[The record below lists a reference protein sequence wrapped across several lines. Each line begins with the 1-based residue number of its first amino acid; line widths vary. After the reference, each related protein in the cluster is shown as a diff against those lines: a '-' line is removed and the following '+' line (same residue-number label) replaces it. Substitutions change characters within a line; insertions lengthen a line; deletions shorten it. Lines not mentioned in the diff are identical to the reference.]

1 MKISSRPYKTSGL
14 LVKKNNKFFF
24 EDLFSKK
31 IFKNITFNAKNFFD
45 IQLISCEIQFSN
57 RKYVLKNIVVK
68 HTNSFENLIGEVT
81 KKKFDLKNHYKKKNI
96 EIKSPTQ
103 EGRIDLTDLDFITI
117 DGDDAKD
124 FDDAV
129 YCTKEKD
136 RYKLYVAIAD
146 VSFYVDEDSY
156 VDKIALANS
165 FSIYLDQSLPMLPN
179 ELSDDLC
186 SLKPNVNRLAVIC
199 EIVINKCGIVESS
212 KFYESIIQSKR
223 RFTYNEVNI
232 IIKNNFVLAD
242 NFTFLLKLLH
252 ELSLKLN
259 TERINNGALLF
270 NHSKEFFSA
279 ERVIEELMLIANKS
293 VAIFLQSKSKK
304 NSIIFRHH
312 PKSSAEKEK
321 DFESL
326 INVFDF
332 KLEEN
337 AFFFEY
343 LDPFLKNFDVNK
355 RKIIGTSFL
364 CFLEKAV
371 YDLMQS
377 SHYALAFE
385 KYLHFTSPIRRY
397 PDLINHRVLKKIVKN
412 ETVAKL
418 DPSVTAIINNR
429 ENQVEEIHY
438 YYKNLFNLIKFY
450 NTNPINKV
458 LIGIITGVSNF
469 GIFITLR
476 DFDVT
481 GLLHK
486 RNIKILEFQ
495 KHKIKILHHGEVVDL
510 RIFDEVSVKIRSL
523 EILNLKVDLSLKK

>member
-1 MKISSRPYKTSGL
+1 MVILGFLTGMITEILGVQRGWIFGDYKYGNALGYKILGVPMLIGVNWAL
-14 LVKKNNKFFF
+14 LT
-24 EDLFSKK
+24 
-31 IFKNITFNAKNFFD
+31 IITAA
-45 IQLISCEIQFSN
+45 IAQQF
-57 RKYVLKNIVVK
+57 Y
-68 HTNSFENLIGEVT
+68 ENLFMRIVIGVCLMI
-81 KKKFDLKNHYKKKNI
+81 FLDLLI
-96 EIKSPTQ
+96 EPIAPV
-103 EGRIDLTDLDFITI
+103 LDFWAFEGGNAPLQNYIGWT
-117 DGDDAKD
+117 A
-124 FDDAV
+124 
-129 YCTKEKD
+129 
-136 RYKLYVAIAD
+136 
-146 VSFYVDEDSY
+146 
-156 VDKIALANS
+156 
-165 FSIYLDQSLPMLPN
+165 
-179 ELSDDLC
+179 
-186 SLKPNVNRLAVIC
+186 
-199 EIVINKCGIVESS
+199 
-212 KFYESIIQSKR
+212 
-223 RFTYNEVNI
+223 
-232 IIKNNFVLAD
+232 
-242 NFTFLLKLLH
+242 
-252 ELSLKLN
+252 
-259 TERINNGALLF
+259 
-270 NHSKEFFSA
+270 
-279 ERVIEELMLIANKS
+279 

-312 PKSSAEKEK
+312 PKSSAQKEK

-337 AFFFEY
+337 AIFFDY
-343 LDPFLKNFDVNK
+343 LDPFLKNFDVYK

-371 YDLMQS
+371 YDLIQS

-429 ENQVEEIHY
+429 ENEVEEIHY

-450 NTNPINKV
+450 NTKPINKV
-458 LIGIITGVSNF
+458 LIGIITGVSDF

-495 KHKIKILHHGEVVDL
+495 KHKIKILHHGEVLDL